1 MFKKGDTVFKSG
13 FVGIIGKP
21 NVGKSTLLNC
31 IIGEKVAITTYK
43 PQTTRNRIMGL
54 YNCDKGQIVFLDTP
68 GIHRATTPLNKYMVA
83 EAVKTF
89 ADVDTILFL
98 VDADTPFGD
107 EESLIVESL
116 RKEDIPVIL
125 LINKIDLIRKEK
137 LLPLIDE
144 LRHLHPFD
152 EIIPLS
158 ALNGYNVDTLLDT
171 ILSIL
176 PEGPKYFPDDMFTD
190 SSERF
195 LAAEIIREKV
205 MLLTHQE
212 IPYSTAV
219 VVESFK
225 EDERKNLIRIQ
236 ATVNVEKN
244 SQKGI
249 IIGRKGSMLK
259 EIGKQA
265 RLEMENFFRTK
276 IYLELFVR
284 VSKDWTKNERML
296 KEFGY
301 KS

>member
-125 LINKIDLIRKEK
+125 LINKIDLVRKEK